1 MPEKIYIKEVP
12 SNPEFLPEVEEF
24 IIQIAEENN
33 LSEDKFNNLALS
45 VAEAASN
52 SIVHGNKSD
61 REKLLQIKVI
71 VDEKIFKIIFKDEGT
86 GFNPRAVPDPTKPEN
101 ILKDNGRGIHIMR
114 TFLDDLT
121 YNFLPHGTETILTL
135 KR

>member
-33 LSEDKFNNLALS
+33 LTEDKFNNLALS

-71 VDEKIFKIIFKDEGT
+71 VDENSFKIIFKDEGT